1 MLLERN
7 AVRHVQGEGTLGVD
21 VLPFEWGQSPQ
32 VSGVKLALPVGF
44 PALAICKP
52 RSSLNLFRTMTVLR
66 IPC

>member
-7 AVRHVQGEGTLGVD
+7 VVRHVQGEGTLGVD
-21 VLPFEWGQSPQ
+21 VLSFKWGQSPQ

-44 PALAICKP
+44 PTLAICESH
-52 RSSLNLFRTMTVLR
+52 SSLNLFRTMTVLR

>member
-44 PALAICKP
+44 PALAICES
-52 RSSLNLFRTMTVLR
+52 RSSLNLFRTMAILR